1 MNEHDFTLT
10 FNLEDPQAD
19 PGDFIEKLYEGGC
32 DDALIGVGNK
42 GYVALNF
49 IREASS
55 RNEAICSAINDV
67 KKVIPSATLI
77 EGPPDFVCLSDAA
90 QIMECTQQNI
100 LLSCFNVADYFI
112 LFANETGSF
121 LSNLKL
127 QKLVYYAQA
136 WHLALHDTPLF
147 PEDFQAWVHGPVIP
161 QLYQEYKKFG
171 WQPIVKDAHPE
182 LPENVQNFLDE
193 VAQEYFA
200 CDAYELE
207 QMTHAEDPWNF
218 ARGDMLPDE
227 PCTNVI
233 KQEWMKEYYKSRV
246 EEEN

>member
-55 RNEAICSAINDV
+55 RKEAICSAINDV

-77 EGPPDFVCLSDAA
+77 EEPSDFICLSDAA
-90 QIMECTQQNI
+90 QIRECTQQNI
-100 LLSCFNVADYFI
+100 SLSCFNVADYFI
-112 LFANETGSF
+112 RLANKTGSS
-121 LSNLKL
+121 LNNLKL

-161 QLYQEYKKFG
+161 VLYQEYKKFG
-171 WQPIVKDAHPE
+171 RQPIVKDADPK
-182 LPENVQNFLDE
+182 LPKNVENFLDK
-193 VAQEYFA
+193 VAKEYFA

-207 QMTHAEDPWNF
+207 QMTHAEDPWKL
-218 ARGDMLPDE
+218 ARGDMLPEKLSDI
-227 PCTNVI
+227 VI
-233 KQEWMKEYYKSRV
+233 KQECMKEYYKSRV

>member
-1 MNEHDFTLT
+1 MARF
-10 FNLEDPQAD
+10 
-19 PGDFIEKLYEGGC
+19 
-32 DDALIGVGNK
+32 
-42 GYVALNF
+42 
-49 IREASS
+49 
-55 RNEAICSAINDV
+55 
-67 KKVIPSATLI
+67 
-77 EGPPDFVCLSDAA
+77 
-90 QIMECTQQNI
+90 MECTEQK
-100 LLSCFNVADYFI
+100 LSLSCFKVADYFI
-112 LFANETGSF
+112 KFANQTDF
-121 LSNLKL
+121 PLSNLKL

-171 WQPIVKDAHPE
+171 WQPIMKDAHPE

-193 VAQEYFA
+193 VAEEYFA

-207 QMTHAEDPWNF
+207 QMTHAEGPWNL

>member
-55 RNEAICSAINDV
+55 RKEAICSAINDV

-77 EGPPDFVCLSDAA
+77 EEPPDFVCLSDAD
-90 QIMECTQQNI
+90 QIIECTQQNI
-100 LLSCFNVADYFI
+100 LLSCFNVAGYFI
-112 LFANETGSF
+112 RFANKTGSF
-121 LSNLKL
+121 LNNLKL

-161 QLYQEYKKFG
+161 ELYQEYKNFG
-171 WQPIVKDAHPE
+171 GQRILKDAHPK
-182 LPENVQNFLDE
+182 LPKNVEDFLDE
-193 VAQEYFA
+193 VAKEYFA
-200 CDAYELE
+200 CDPYELE
-207 QMTHAEDPWNF
+207 QRTHAEDPWKL
-218 ARGDMLPDE
+218 ARGDMLPEKLSD
-227 PCTNVI
+227 TVI

-246 EEEN
+246 EEN